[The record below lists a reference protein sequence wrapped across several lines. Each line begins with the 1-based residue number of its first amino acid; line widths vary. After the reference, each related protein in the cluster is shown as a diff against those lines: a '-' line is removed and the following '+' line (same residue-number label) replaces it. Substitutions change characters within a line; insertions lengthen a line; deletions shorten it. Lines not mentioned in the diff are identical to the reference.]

1 MITESGIYWI
11 TRMDYIQTALFVLG
25 GITTGLAVVSFVIS
39 AFCCMTNVIRGDS
52 DAKRMMVVS
61 KKTFLASTVCG
72 LIFGS
77 ILLSACFVPS
87 TKEMCAIKIIP
98 RIVNNKEVQE
108 LPNKVVELANEW
120 LEDLRPK
127 KELREEE

>member
-1 MITESGIYWI
+1 MITESEIYWI

-25 GITTGLAVVSFVIS
+25 GIITGLAGISFVVSAI
-39 AFCCMTNVIRGDS
+39 CCARNVIHGDD

-61 KKTFLASTVCG
+61 KKTLLTSIVCG
-72 LIFGS
+72 LVFGS

-98 RIVNNKEVQE
+98 KIVNNEEVQE

-120 LEDLRPK
+120 LEELKPK
-127 KELREEE
+127 NEFREEE